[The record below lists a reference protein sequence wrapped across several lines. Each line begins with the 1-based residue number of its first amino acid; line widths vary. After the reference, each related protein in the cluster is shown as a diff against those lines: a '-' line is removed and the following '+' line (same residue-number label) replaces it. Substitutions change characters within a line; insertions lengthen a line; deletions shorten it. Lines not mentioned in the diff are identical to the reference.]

1 MKRIGAFSL
10 AIFIFVLSVF
20 SVIPID
26 VYADDNKTVLPF
38 TFKQLNNS
46 VGAGMS
52 ASDANAAV
60 TAHKD
65 IYTSDGTLLFIYNP
79 SNSYNW
85 TTSSKAYYLTLNYSD
100 EQLKNILMSKNPL
113 STLFN
118 VWGAALSNNNGIRAF
133 CAGLGTIFSGNS
145 DMGTKVLDTLSGNYN
160 YLDALSYDEDSQTIT
175 MSNDNGSVDKLR
187 EEIKYYYYKSNG
199 MFFIEPNTSKL
210 GDILSSSWYSD
221 MNLYTEDFNIANNY
235 DYILYNTRYHFLAAF
250 NKTDFSYGYSSGY
263 ERFQDS
269 RSYYYDFQFVDKDLN
284 NINLPFYYNFNIF
297 ETFSED
303 NNVSLTSDSVGI
315 LTLGSYNRYYSGLT
329 SFFSNTKPCVPKER
343 IGFYGYKFCDDI
355 DFYDLSRYQY
365 GESSSTFLYSKDG
378 TPLLGFSSYDKIFDY
393 VHGDSSAYLG
403 SAINKVGEDIS
414 FSIKDMNEN
423 LGTKMDELIDS
434 INSGKGNMSAD
445 ELQNAIDKGLEDL
458 NKNTEDIKDNTSS
471 ILDKL
476 EEQNQILLQ
485 ILGVTE
491 YIAYQTTKD
500 DGSSYTK
507 TDLTN
512 TINKIYNGL
521 GNAILYGKNTLTNSG
536 DNSGAASQSSIV
548 TREDFK
554 LSNNIYTSSGSGV
567 SPGTPVVAYSLD
579 DCSVYDDSNDYD
591 VGIATQDINNM
602 DIHDGLFGK
611 FPFSVPYQL
620 YEWLQVLQA
629 DPVAPKLVYN
639 YGFLLGHKD
648 DQKYDLVIDFNIYE
662 RWANVCKSFLRLS
675 FTLAMSLF
683 LYKKFK
689 GNSIF

>member
-10 AIFIFVLSVF
+10 AIFIFVF

-160 YLDALSYDEDSQTIT
+160 YLDALNYDEDSQTIT

-187 EEIKYYYYKSNG
+187 EEIKKYYYDLIGLNEWKASGTVKEWVDSPTFRKSFDYEEDYNNG
-199 MFFIEPNTSKL
+199 
-210 GDILSSSWYSD
+210 
-221 MNLYTEDFNIANNY
+221 
-235 DYILYNTRYHFLAAF
+235 
-250 NKTDFSYGYSSGY
+250 YGYSQYNYVICSGQY
-263 ERFQDS
+263 FSYFFNEADLFYISNDER
-269 RSYYYDFQFVDKDLN
+269 
-284 NINLPFYYNFNIF
+284 INLTVDNWAVLFYKVYFYNK
-297 ETFSED
+297 
-303 NNVSLTSDSVGI
+303 
-315 LTLGSYNRYYSGLT
+315 GSSSSSFIPADKAGLIT
-329 SFFSNTKPCVPKER
+329 H
-343 IGFYGYKFCDDI
+343 
-355 DFYDLSRYQY
+355 YQY
-365 GESSSTFLYSKDG
+365 TYHDVTECALYRSNSYGFAIYPSPATWSSETSKESSRNILLYSKDKK
-378 TPLLGFSSYDKIFDY
+378 PLKYFSSYGALY
-393 VHGDSSAYLG
+393 NYMNGDQNAYLSSKIEETG
-403 SAINKVGEDIS
+403 QDIS
-414 FSIKDMNEN
+414 YSIKDMNEN

-521 GNAILYGKNTLTNSG
+521 GNAILYGKNTLTDSG
-536 DNSGAASQSSIV
+536 DSSGAASQSSIV

-591 VGIATQDINNM
+591 VGIATHDINNM

-639 YGFLLGHKD
+639 YGFLIGHKGE
-648 DQKYDLVIDFNIYE
+648 QKYDLTIDLSVYE
-662 RWANVCKSFLRLS
+662 SWAYVCKSFLRLS

>member
-20 SVIPID
+20 SVIP
-26 VYADDNKTVLPF
+26 VYADGDKTVLPCNL
-38 TFKQLNNS
+38 KQTMAFS
-46 VGAGMS
+46 S
-52 ASDANAAV
+52 SDAQAYVA
-60 TAHKD
+60 AHKD
-65 IYTSDGTLLFIYNP
+65 IYSQDGYLLFAYTP
-79 SNSYNW
+79 AASYNW
-85 TTSSKAYYLTLNYSD
+85 NLCKDGQLTNIHMSDKQVSNYIMTNRPFMSMYTVLSSLLA
-100 EQLKNILMSKNPL
+100 
-113 STLFN
+113 
-118 VWGAALSNNNGIRAF
+118 NNNSFRGF
-133 CAGLGTIFSGNS
+133 CSGLGAIFLKDS
-145 DMGTKVLDTLSGNYN
+145 DAGTKILDTLTGNYN
-160 YLDALSYDEDSQTIT
+160 YLDALNYDEDNQTIT
-175 MSNDNGSVDKLR
+175 MSNNNGSVDKLR
-187 EEIKYYYYKSNG
+187 EEIKKYYYESIGVKFIKPVGTVKKYVDSSDFRKLFEYEDDYTSAYSVCNANHAFVSGNNFAYFSKDNKSNMTG
-199 MFFIEPNTSKL
+199 YYYMGNSDDDKRNSFTDWTTSVYTYRLYSYDSSDHSQAWEINNESYSVFYNYEWDNSDKYTPDPACLIPMWVCPYYGQLVFNKDMRYDSATTESWRYRDFRINYYSNDNSSFKYFASYSAMYNFIN
-210 GDILSSSWYSD
+210 GDQNAYLSS
-221 MNLYTEDFNIANNY
+221 TIE
-235 DYILYNTRYHFLAAF
+235 
-250 NKTDFSYGYSSGY
+250 KT
-263 ERFQDS
+263 
-269 RSYYYDFQFVDKDLN
+269 
-284 NINLPFYYNFNIF
+284 
-297 ETFSED
+297 
-303 NNVSLTSDSVGI
+303 
-315 LTLGSYNRYYSGLT
+315 
-329 SFFSNTKPCVPKER
+329 
-343 IGFYGYKFCDDI
+343 
-355 DFYDLSRYQY
+355 
-365 GESSSTFLYSKDG
+365 
-378 TPLLGFSSYDKIFDY
+378 
-393 VHGDSSAYLG
+393 
-403 SAINKVGEDIS
+403 GEDIT

-423 LGTKMDELIDS
+423 LGNKLDTLIDS
-434 INSGKGNMSAD
+434 INSNKSNMSAD

-458 NKNTEDIKDNTSS
+458 NKNTEDIKDNTSD
-471 ILDKL
+471 ILDTLK
-476 EEQNQILLQ
+476 EQNNILLQ

-521 GNAILYGKNTLTNSG
+521 GNAILYGKNTLTDSG
-536 DNSGAASQSSIV
+536 DSSGAASQSSIV

-639 YGFLLGHKD
+639 YGFLIGHKGE
-648 DQKYDLVIDFNIYE
+648 QKYDLTIDLSVYE
-662 RWANVCKSFLRLS
+662 SWANVCKSFLRLS

>member
-10 AIFIFVLSVF
+10 ALIVFALS
-20 SVIPID
+20 II
-26 VYADDNKTVLPF
+26 VYLPDITFADDSDKTIIPCNLKDTKSFSSSEAQAYV
-38 TFKQLNNS
+38 
-46 VGAGMS
+46 A
-52 ASDANAAV
+52 
-60 TAHKD
+60 AHKD
-65 IYTSDGTLLFIYNP
+65 IYSQDGYLLFAYTP
-79 SNSYNW
+79 AASYNW
-85 TTSSKAYYLTLNYSD
+85 NMCKDGKMTDIHMSDKQVSNYIMTTKPFRSMQTILYS
-100 EQLKNILMSKNPL
+100 M
-113 STLFN
+113 
-118 VWGAALSNNNGIRAF
+118 LSNNNVSRGF
-133 CAGLGTIFSGNS
+133 FAGLGALYTGDS
-145 DMGTKVLDTLSGNYN
+145 DAGTKILDTLTGNYN
-160 YLDALSYDEDSQTIT
+160 YLDALSYDEDSKTIT

-187 EEIKYYYYKSNG
+187 EEIKKYYYNSIGLKEKKSSGTVSSLIDSSDFRACFEYEEDYINAFGYKNYKYCLKTYYGFYYFFNDLKDYIYVSNDSNNDRFLSSYDNWTKETWRFRTLRSDGSTGFLQPVKEDTVIRYDFTLKVNVSDMYFWYTPSNG
-199 MFFIEPNTSKL
+199 DWVLRP
-210 GDILSSSWYSD
+210 DW
-221 MNLYTEDFNIANNY
+221 NN
-235 DYILYNTRYHFLAAF
+235 
-250 NKTDFSYGYSSGY
+250 GYS
-263 ERFQDS
+263 
-269 RSYYYDFQFVDKDLN
+269 KW
-284 NINLPFYYNFNIF
+284 
-297 ETFSED
+297 
-303 NNVSLTSDSVGI
+303 VS
-315 LTLGSYNRYYSGLT
+315 
-329 SFFSNTKPCVPKER
+329 F
-343 IGFYGYKFCDDI
+343 
-355 DFYDLSRYQY
+355 
-365 GESSSTFLYSKDG
+365 YSKDN
-378 TPLLGFSSYDKIFDY
+378 SSLKFWASYSALY
-393 VHGDSSAYLG
+393 NYLHGDQNAYLSSKIEETG
-403 SAINKVGEDIS
+403 KDIS
-414 FSIKDMNEN
+414 YSIKDMNEN

-521 GNAILYGKNTLTNSG
+521 GNAILYGKNTLTDSG
-536 DNSGAASQSSIV
+536 DSSGAASQSSIV

-591 VGIATQDINNM
+591 VGTAAQDINNM

-639 YGFLLGHKD
+639 YGYLLGHKD
-648 DQKYDLVIDFNIYE
+648 DQKYDLVIDFSIYE
-662 RWANVCKSFLRLS
+662 SWAYVCKSFLRLS
-675 FTLAMSLF
+675 FTLLMAVFIFRHFSNN
-683 LYKKFK
+683 K
-689 GNSIF
+689 GGGVL

>member
-10 AIFIFVLSVF
+10 AFFIFVLSVF
-20 SVIPID
+20 SVIPVD

-118 VWGAALSNNNGIRAF
+118 VWGAAISNNNGIRAF

-187 EEIKYYYYKSNG
+187 EEIKKYYYDLIGLNEWKASGTVKEWVDSPTFRKSFDYEEDYNNG
-199 MFFIEPNTSKL
+199 
-210 GDILSSSWYSD
+210 
-221 MNLYTEDFNIANNY
+221 
-235 DYILYNTRYHFLAAF
+235 
-250 NKTDFSYGYSSGY
+250 YGYSQYNYVICSGQY
-263 ERFQDS
+263 FSYFFNEADLFYISNGER
-269 RSYYYDFQFVDKDLN
+269 
-284 NINLPFYYNFNIF
+284 INLTVDNWDVLFYKVYFYNK
-297 ETFSED
+297 
-303 NNVSLTSDSVGI
+303 
-315 LTLGSYNRYYSGLT
+315 GSSSSSFIPADKAGLIT
-329 SFFSNTKPCVPKER
+329 H
-343 IGFYGYKFCDDI
+343 
-355 DFYDLSRYQY
+355 YQY
-365 GESSSTFLYSKDG
+365 TYHDVTECALYRSNSYGFAIYPSPATWSSETSKESSRNILLYSKDKK
-378 TPLLGFSSYDKIFDY
+378 PLKYFSSYGALY
-393 VHGDSSAYLG
+393 NYMNGDQNAYLSSKIEETG
-403 SAINKVGEDIS
+403 QDIS
-414 FSIKDMNEN
+414 YSIKDMNEN

-434 INSGKGNMSAD
+434 INSGKGNMNAD

-521 GNAILYGKNTLTNSG
+521 GNAILYGKNTLTDSG
-536 DNSGAASQSSIV
+536 DSSGAASQSSIV

-591 VGIATQDINNM
+591 VGIATHDINNM

-648 DQKYDLVIDFNIYE
+648 DQKYDLVIDFSIYE
-662 RWANVCKSFLRLS
+662 PWANVCKSFLRLS

>member
-20 SVIPID
+20 SVIP
-26 VYADDNKTVLPF
+26 VYADGDKTVLPCNL
-38 TFKQLNNS
+38 KQTMAFS
-46 VGAGMS
+46 S
-52 ASDANAAV
+52 SDAQAYVA
-60 TAHKD
+60 AHKD
-65 IYTSDGTLLFIYNP
+65 IYSQDGYLLFAYTP
-79 SNSYNW
+79 AASYNW
-85 TTSSKAYYLTLNYSD
+85 NLCKDGQLTNIHMSDKQVANYIMTNRPFMSMYTVLSSLLA
-100 EQLKNILMSKNPL
+100 
-113 STLFN
+113 
-118 VWGAALSNNNGIRAF
+118 NNNSFRGF
-133 CAGLGTIFSGNS
+133 CSGLGAIFLKDS
-145 DMGTKVLDTLSGNYN
+145 DAGTKILDTLTGNYN
-160 YLDALSYDEDSQTIT
+160 YLDALNYDEESQTIT

-187 EEIKYYYYKSNG
+187 EEIKKYYYNSIGLKEKKPSGTVSSIIDSSDFRACFEYEEDYINAFGYKNYKYCLKTYYGFYYFFNDLKDYIYVSNDSNNDRFLSSYDNWTKETWRFRTLRSDGSTGFLQPVKEDTVIRYDFTLKVNVSDMYFWYTPSNG
-199 MFFIEPNTSKL
+199 DWVLRPDWNNDYSK
-210 GDILSSSWYSD
+210 W
-221 MNLYTEDFNIANNY
+221 
-235 DYILYNTRYHFLAAF
+235 
-250 NKTDFSYGYSSGY
+250 
-263 ERFQDS
+263 
-269 RSYYYDFQFVDKDLN
+269 
-284 NINLPFYYNFNIF
+284 
-297 ETFSED
+297 
-303 NNVSLTSDSVGI
+303 VS
-315 LTLGSYNRYYSGLT
+315 
-329 SFFSNTKPCVPKER
+329 F
-343 IGFYGYKFCDDI
+343 
-355 DFYDLSRYQY
+355 
-365 GESSSTFLYSKDG
+365 YSKDN
-378 TPLLGFSSYDKIFDY
+378 SSLKFWASYSALY
-393 VHGDSSAYLG
+393 NYLHGDQNAYLSSKIEETG
-403 SAINKVGEDIS
+403 KDIS
-414 FSIKDMNEN
+414 YSIKDMNEN

-521 GNAILYGKNTLTNSG
+521 GNAILYGKNTLTDSG

-548 TREDFK
+548 TRDDFK

-639 YGFLLGHKD
+639 YGFLIGHKGE
-648 DQKYDLVIDFNIYE
+648 QKYDLTIDLSVYE
-662 RWANVCKSFLRLS
+662 SWAYVCKSFLRLS

>member
-10 AIFIFVLSVF
+10 VIFIFVLSVF
-20 SVIPID
+20 SVIP
-26 VYADDNKTVLPF
+26 VYADGDKTVLPCNL
-38 TFKQLNNS
+38 KQTMAFS
-46 VGAGMS
+46 S
-52 ASDANAAV
+52 SDAQAYVA
-60 TAHKD
+60 AHKD
-65 IYTSDGTLLFIYNP
+65 IYSQDGYLLFAYTP
-79 SNSYNW
+79 AASYNW
-85 TTSSKAYYLTLNYSD
+85 NLCKDGKMTTIHMSDKQVANYIMTDKPFMSMYTVLSSLLA
-100 EQLKNILMSKNPL
+100 
-113 STLFN
+113 
-118 VWGAALSNNNGIRAF
+118 NNNAF
-133 CAGLGTIFSGNS
+133 RGFCSGLGAVFTKDS
-145 DMGTKVLDTLSGNYN
+145 DAGTKILDTITGNYN
-160 YLDALSYDEDSQTIT
+160 YLDSLNYDEDSQTIT

-187 EEIKYYYYKSNG
+187 EEIRKYYYNSIGLKEKKSNG
-199 MFFIEPNTSKL
+199 TVTSLIDSSDFRSCFEYEEDYINAFGYKNYKYCLKTYYGFYYFFNDLKDYIYVSNDSNN
-210 GDILSSSWYSD
+210 DRFLSSYDNWTKETWRFRTLRSDGSTGFLQPVKEDTVIRYDFTLKVNVSD
-221 MNLYTEDFNIANNY
+221 MYFWYTPSNGDWVLRPNWNN
-235 DYILYNTRYHFLAAF
+235 DYSKWVEF
-250 NKTDFSYGYSSGY
+250 
-263 ERFQDS
+263 
-269 RSYYYDFQFVDKDLN
+269 
-284 NINLPFYYNFNIF
+284 
-297 ETFSED
+297 
-303 NNVSLTSDSVGI
+303 
-315 LTLGSYNRYYSGLT
+315 
-329 SFFSNTKPCVPKER
+329 
-343 IGFYGYKFCDDI
+343 
-355 DFYDLSRYQY
+355 
-365 GESSSTFLYSKDG
+365 YSKDK
-378 TPLLGFSSYDKIFDY
+378 TSLKFWASYSALY
-393 VHGDSSAYLG
+393 NYLHGDQNAYLSSKIEETG
-403 SAINKVGEDIS
+403 QDIS
-414 FSIKDMNEN
+414 YSIKDMNEN

-521 GNAILYGKNTLTNSG
+521 GNAILYGKNTLTDSG
-536 DNSGAASQSSIV
+536 DSSGAASQSSIV

-591 VGIATQDINNM
+591 VGIATHDINNM

-639 YGFLLGHKD
+639 YGFLIGHKGE
-648 DQKYDLVIDFNIYE
+648 QKYDLTIDLSVYE
-662 RWANVCKSFLRLS
+662 SWAYVCKSFLRLS

>member
-10 AIFIFVLSVF
+10 AIIVFALSIILYLPDIAF
-20 SVIPID
+20 
-26 VYADDNKTVLPF
+26 ADDATTLSKS
-38 TFKQLNNS
+38 K
-46 VGAGMS
+46 
-52 ASDANAAV
+52 DNAFGYSSSEAQSYV
-60 TAHKD
+60 SAHKD
-65 IYTSDGTLLFIYNP
+65 IYDSDHILLFSYTP
-79 SNSYNW
+79 TSTYNW
-85 TTSSKAYYLTLNYSD
+85 TYSQVGKNSLHLSD
-100 EQLKNILMSKNPL
+100 NQLVAFLMSKKTITAYA
-113 STLFN
+113 SMF
-118 VWGAALSNNNGIRAF
+118 VSVLSNNNVTRGLLSSVGIVTT
-133 CAGLGTIFSGNS
+133 GDS
-145 DMGTKVLDTLSGNYN
+145 DSLVNVMDKLTGNYN
-160 YLDALSYDEDSQTIT
+160 YLDSLNYDEDSQTVT
-175 MSNDNGSVDKLR
+175 MSNVNGSVDKLR
-187 EEIKYYYYKSNG
+187 EEIKLYYYEHMGVSLIMSSGKPADAIYNIRSSYDDVDEYNHDLTASNDFDYAIFTSSTDISNAYTVA
-199 MFFIEPNTSKL
+199 MFNKKDISYLYCQNDTSTYFTHYNVLMYSDDGVSSYYLFSKLKFFYNYFNTS
-210 GDILSSSWYSD
+210 D
-221 MNLYTEDFNIANNY
+221 NY
-235 DYILYNTRYHFLAAF
+235 DYY
-250 NKTDFSYGYSSGY
+250 DSYKYKDDSFVGYGVDMRNLPTYSSFYPAYIKGK
-263 ERFQDS
+263 
-269 RSYYYDFQFVDKDLN
+269 DFEKN
-284 NINLPFYYNFNIF
+284 P
-297 ETFSED
+297 
-303 NNVSLTSDSVGI
+303 TSTRIYKLYRHSDYFAS
-315 LTLGSYNRYYSGLT
+315 
-329 SFFSNTKPCVPKER
+329 SF
-343 IGFYGYKFCDDI
+343 
-355 DFYDLSRYQY
+355 
-365 GESSSTFLYSKDG
+365 YSKDG
-378 TPLLGFSSYDKIFDY
+378 SPLVVFKSQSALYNYIQ
-393 VHGDSSAYLG
+393 GDQNAYLTKT
-403 SAINKVGEDIS
+403 INDTGKDIS
-414 FSIKDMNEN
+414 YSIKNMDEN
-423 LGTKMDELIDS
+423 LGSKMDSLIDS
-434 INSGKGNMSAD
+434 INEKKGSMSSD

-521 GNAILYGKNTLTNSG
+521 GNAILYGKNTLTDSG
-536 DNSGAASQSSIV
+536 DNSGAASQSYIV

-602 DIHDGLFGK
+602 DMHDGLFGK

-639 YGFLLGHKD
+639 YGFLLGHKGE
-648 DQKYDLVIDFNIYE
+648 QKYDLTIDLSIYE
-662 RWANVCKSFLRLS
+662 PWANVCKSFLRLS

>member
-20 SVIPID
+20 SVIP
-26 VYADDNKTVLPF
+26 VYADGDKTVLPCNL
-38 TFKQLNNS
+38 KQTMAFS
-46 VGAGMS
+46 S
-52 ASDANAAV
+52 SDAQAYVA
-60 TAHKD
+60 AHKD
-65 IYTSDGTLLFIYNP
+65 IYSQDGYLLFAYTP
-79 SNSYNW
+79 AASYNW
-85 TTSSKAYYLTLNYSD
+85 NLCKDGQLTNIHMSDKQVANYIMTNRPFMSMYTVLSSLLA
-100 EQLKNILMSKNPL
+100 
-113 STLFN
+113 
-118 VWGAALSNNNGIRAF
+118 NNNSFRGF
-133 CAGLGTIFSGNS
+133 CSGLGAIFLKDS
-145 DMGTKVLDTLSGNYN
+145 DAGTKILDTLTGNYN
-160 YLDALSYDEDSQTIT
+160 YLDALNYDEESKTIT

-187 EEIKYYYYKSNG
+187 EEIKKYYYNSIGLKEKKPSGTVSSIIDSSDFRACFEYEEDYINAFGYKNYKYCLKTYYGFYYFFNDLKDYIYVSNDSNNDRFLSSYDNWTKETWRFRTLRSDGSTGFLQPVKEDTVIRYDFTLKVNVSDMYFWYTPSNG
-199 MFFIEPNTSKL
+199 DWVLRPDWNNDYSK
-210 GDILSSSWYSD
+210 W
-221 MNLYTEDFNIANNY
+221 
-235 DYILYNTRYHFLAAF
+235 
-250 NKTDFSYGYSSGY
+250 
-263 ERFQDS
+263 
-269 RSYYYDFQFVDKDLN
+269 
-284 NINLPFYYNFNIF
+284 
-297 ETFSED
+297 
-303 NNVSLTSDSVGI
+303 VS
-315 LTLGSYNRYYSGLT
+315 
-329 SFFSNTKPCVPKER
+329 F
-343 IGFYGYKFCDDI
+343 
-355 DFYDLSRYQY
+355 
-365 GESSSTFLYSKDG
+365 YSKDN
-378 TPLLGFSSYDKIFDY
+378 SSLKFWASYSALY
-393 VHGDSSAYLG
+393 NYLHGDQNAYLSSKIEETG
-403 SAINKVGEDIS
+403 KDIS
-414 FSIKDMNEN
+414 YSIKDMNEN

-521 GNAILYGKNTLTNSG
+521 GNAILYGKNTLTDSG
-536 DNSGAASQSSIV
+536 DSSGAASQSSIV

-591 VGIATQDINNM
+591 VGIATHDINNM

-639 YGFLLGHKD
+639 YGFLIGHKGE
-648 DQKYDLVIDFNIYE
+648 QKYDLTIDLSVYE
-662 RWANVCKSFLRLS
+662 SWAYVCKSFLRLS

>member
-1 MKRIGAFSL
+1 MKRFGAFSL
-10 AIFIFVLSVF
+10 SIFIFVLSVF
-20 SVIPID
+20 SVIPVD
-26 VYADDNKTVLPF
+26 VYADDDKIVIPTVNGHFGL
-38 TFKQLNNS
+38 TE
-46 VGAGMS
+46 
-52 ASDANAAV
+52 SDAQSKV
-60 TAHKD
+60 SVHKD
-65 IYTSDGTLLFIYNP
+65 IYYDNDMRAFAYTPAS
-79 SNSYNW
+79 SYNW
-85 TTSSKAYYLTLNYSD
+85 TLCNDKGAVTSTHLSD
-100 EQLKNILMSKNPL
+100 KQVVALLCSSNKFVNNR
-113 STLFN
+113 TLFTSF
-118 VWGAALSNNNGIRAF
+118 LSNNN
-133 CAGLGTIFSGNS
+133 IFRGFMSGVGALFTGDS
-145 DMGTKVLDTLSGNYN
+145 DNGTKFLDTLTGNYN
-160 YLDALSYDEDSQTIT
+160 YLDALNYDEESQTIT

-187 EEIKYYYYKSNG
+187 EEIKKYYYNSIGLKEKKSNG
-199 MFFIEPNTSKL
+199 TVTSLIDSSDFRACFEYEEDYINAFGYKNYKYCLKTYSGFYYFFNDLKDYIYVSNDSNN
-210 GDILSSSWYSD
+210 DRFLSSYDNWTEVTWRFRTLRSDGSTGFLQPVKEDTVIQYDFTLKVNVSD
-221 MNLYTEDFNIANNY
+221 MYFWYTP
-235 DYILYNTRYHFLAAF
+235 
-250 NKTDFSYGYSSGY
+250 SYGDWVLRPDWNNDYS
-263 ERFQDS
+263 
-269 RSYYYDFQFVDKDLN
+269 KW
-284 NINLPFYYNFNIF
+284 
-297 ETFSED
+297 
-303 NNVSLTSDSVGI
+303 VS
-315 LTLGSYNRYYSGLT
+315 
-329 SFFSNTKPCVPKER
+329 F
-343 IGFYGYKFCDDI
+343 
-355 DFYDLSRYQY
+355 
-365 GESSSTFLYSKDG
+365 YSKDN
-378 TPLLGFSSYDKIFDY
+378 SSLKFWASYSALY
-393 VHGDSSAYLG
+393 NYLHGDKNAYLSSKIEETG
-403 SAINKVGEDIS
+403 KDIS
-414 FSIKDMNEN
+414 YSIKDMNEN

-521 GNAILYGKNTLTNSG
+521 GNAILYGKNTLTDSG
-536 DNSGAASQSSIV
+536 DSSGAASQSSIV

-554 LSNNIYTSSGSGV
+554 LSNNIYTSSGSGI
-567 SPGTPVVAYSLD
+567 SPGTPVVAYSLAD
-579 DCSVYDDSNDYD
+579 YSVYDDSNDYD

-662 RWANVCKSFLRLS
+662 PWANVCKSFLRLS